1 MGHLQTFHWMHS
13 TSPPLSRVGRIPSN
27 GCFSVSLLTII
38 IIKKDPCAWP
48 YQYPTLMEVL
58 NIYIFFIDSDWNHC
72 LAMCKETWL
81 KQQRYSCHVHKNI
94 TCPLCCILASKT
106 NKKVFPTKTE
116 DQLGLKVTE
125 KHYQIAHQIFP
136 SMLTSCGIEIEP
148 SLHSRSR
155 KKQKQL
161 REGKDLN
168 KESEA
173 GKKEVG
179 IKLTNFCCF
188 FWL

>member
-1 MGHLQTFHWMHS
+1 MQRDLIKTAK
-13 TSPPLSRVGRIPSN
+13 V
-27 GCFSVSLLTII
+27 LL
-38 IIKKDPCAWP
+38 P
-48 YQYPTLMEVL
+48 
-58 NIYIFFIDSDWNHC
+58 
-72 LAMCKETWL
+72 
-81 KQQRYSCHVHKNI
+81 VHKNI
-94 TCPLCCILASKT
+94 TCHLCCILVSKT

-136 SMLTSCGIEIEP
+136 SKLTSCGIEIEP
-148 SLHSRSR
+148 WLHCRPR

-188 FWL
+188 FQSWTLSKVYFKKH